1 MLRMKV
7 TSKIF
12 LALVLALSVFP
23 LQAVAQQPTGSK
35 PSTGTEPQAS
45 QEKSDAPAAELVAQ
59 GKALYRTAKFKM
71 ALAKFEAALEQEKDN
86 DEALGLAAETSFR
99 LDSQGAARDY
109 FLRRADL
116 PGQKDSVKAYCYHRA
131 AMTCWRE
138 THDLVAKYV
147 ELKNGKAVHD
157 LPESAER
164 EVSETISNGIEYAT
178 RALNL
183 RSSFAD
189 AYNIRNLLHAEAAL
203 VANDEAS
210 AKNSWQKS
218 LDDLRMAL
226 SMSKPVSD
234 SKYDAADFNFP
245 TVRISEFSRTKEEQD
260 VQADEMLKIIEGG
273 KPLKRVQ
280 PIFPSTRP
288 GKPADPNAPAP
299 KYTLTSGKV
308 KVEVLV
314 STEGK
319 VIFSHII
326 DGRSDLNS
334 AAILAARGWTF
345 EPAMLDGQPIQIS
358 GVISFELKKPPA
370 APSTSATPAK
380 KP

>member
-1 MLRMKV
+1 MKH
-7 TSKIF
+7 TSRNF
-12 LALVLALSVFP
+12 LVLAIAFLCWQSVA
-23 LQAVAQQPTGSK
+23 LAQQSAGNKTTAK
-35 PSTGTEPQAS
+35 VEPQTA
-45 QEKSDAPAAELVAQ
+45 QEKGDTPVGDLIAQ

-71 ALAKFEAALEQEKDN
+71 ALAKFEAVLEQDKEN
-86 DEALGLAAETSFR
+86 DEALGLAAETAFR

-109 FLRRADL
+109 FLRRAEL
-116 PGQKDSVKAYCYHRA
+116 PGQKDSVKAYSYHRA

-138 THDLVAKYV
+138 THDLVAKYI

-164 EVSETISNGIEYAT
+164 EAWDNINNGIEYAT

-203 VANDEAS
+203 VANDETS
-210 AKNSWQKS
+210 AKSSWQKS

-226 SMSKPVSD
+226 SMSKPVSE
-234 SKYDAADFNFP
+234 SRYDAADFNFP

-260 VQADEMLKIIEGG
+260 MQADELLKIIEGG

-280 PIFPSTRP
+280 PIFPTIRP
-288 GKPADPNAPAP
+288 GKPVDSVANAP
-299 KYTLTSGKV
+299 KTMLTSGKV

-326 DGRSDLNS
+326 DGRSELNS
-334 AAILAARGWTF
+334 AAILAARSWTF
-345 EPAMLDGQPIQIS
+345 EPAMLDGQPVQIS
-358 GVISFELKKPPA
+358 SVISFELKKTPA
-370 APSTSATPAK
+370 ALPTPAK